1 MKDIRGHTI
10 PNNIAGKKL
19 KDMTEEDHQR
29 VFATLLDKRAHCRIA
44 YNLHNERYSI
54 RYDGRVQCYVD
65 EVTLAFPLFEVDEGR
80 RQQVLLSGHKNVHAF
95 VTGYLSKVTMPESG
109 GVAIRYNPFESADFR
124 TYPDDEPVNAAIM
137 IKLYKDGKKYRM
149 LAYSPALKEGTIN
162 VRA

>member
-19 KDMTEEDHQR
+19 KEMTEEEHR
-29 VFATLLDKRAHCRIA
+29 HVFQVLKERCAHVKVA
-44 YNLHNERYSI
+44 YNLRNERYSI
-54 RYDGRVQCYVD
+54 RYGGRVQCYVD

-137 IKLYKDGKKYRM
+137 IKLYKDGKRYRM
-149 LAYSPALKEGTIN
+149 LAQSPALKKGE
-162 VRA
+162 V